1 MALFIDW
8 EIDIPEELRRLEEH
22 KRNKETYEI
31 RRKILRWLSS
41 NDFEET
47 HEGHFKERLGNTSQ
61 WLLEDPRFRNWRDE
75 QQSSLLWCHG
85 ARKSHSQGY
94 IHAPMLTYIL

>member
-1 MALFIDW
+1 MPLFIDW
-8 EIDIPEELRRLEEH
+8 EIDEICRLEEY
-22 KRNKETYEI
+22 KRNKEETYEI

-47 HEGHFKERLGNTSQ
+47 QERHFQGGLGNTSQ
-61 WLLEDPRFRNWRDE
+61 WLLEDPRFRDWRDG